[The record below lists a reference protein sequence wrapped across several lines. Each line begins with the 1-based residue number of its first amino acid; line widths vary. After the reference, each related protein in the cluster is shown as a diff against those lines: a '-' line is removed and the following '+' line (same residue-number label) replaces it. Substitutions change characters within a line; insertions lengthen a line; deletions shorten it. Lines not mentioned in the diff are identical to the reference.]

1 MIHPG
6 VNVNQL
12 FVSFAF
18 SEALHLYKTE
28 KSIFVY
34 SVYYFRITKP
44 ELEKMVS
51 SCKPSFKKAVH
62 SNAGT
67 RIAGGRHFV

>member
-6 VNVNQL
+6 VDVNQF

-28 KSIFVY
+28 TSIFVY
-34 SVYYFRITKP
+34 SAYRFRITKSKM
-44 ELEKMVS
+44 EKMV
-51 SCKPSFKKAVH
+51 V
-62 SNAGT
+62 
-67 RIAGGRHFV
+67 

>member
-18 SEALHLYKTE
+18 SEALHLYRTE

-34 SVYYFRITKP
+34 SVCYFRVTKP
-44 ELEKMVS
+44 ELEKTVI
-51 SCKPSFKKAVH
+51 SCKRSFKKSVH
-62 SNAGT
+62 PSAAI
-67 RIAGGRHFV
+67 RIAGGRRFV